1 MTDARVKR
9 LCSTLNNYSEE
20 HYEFMKNYASKW
32 AVYAIIGKETAPT
45 TGTPHL
51 QGYM

>member
-1 MTDARVKR
+1 MDARVKR
-9 LCSTLNNYSEE
+9 FCFTLNNYNDDDLEKLKE
-20 HYEFMKNYASKW
+20 YAQQW
-32 AVYAIIGKETAPT
+32 CQFAIIGKEIAPT